1 MTTTARLALVLVALS
16 ATATACSRNDDKA
29 AAPAA
34 GASAP
39 SAQSEAAPQ
48 AGGAAKPLR
57 PGLWKTTASTPSG
70 EQSTTQC
77 VGEGQDP
84 AAEAAKAAPCGRPQ
98 VTPVIDGFTL
108 ELTCRK
114 DAITYSLAGIVK
126 GDFET
131 RTTTDLEMKVQ
142 AYGAS
147 KVMRLHS
154 ESVYVGPCDSKGE
167 SSGEQ
172 TPAPNT

>member
-1 MTTTARLALVLVALS
+1 MTTAHLALLLAVLA
-16 ATATACSRNDDKA
+16 AAGCSRNDDKA

-34 GASAP
+34 GAEASSAR
-39 SAQSEAAPQ
+39 SEAAPE
-48 AGGAAKPLR
+48 AGGAPRPLR
-57 PGLWKTTASTPSG
+57 AGLWKTTAGTPSG

-77 VGEGQDP
+77 IGEGHDP
-84 AAEAAKAAPCGRPQ
+84 AAEAAKAAPCGKPE
-98 VTPVIDGFTL
+98 VTPVIDGFTI

-114 DAITYSLAGIVK
+114 DAITYSLAGVVK
-126 GDFET
+126 GDFQT

-154 ESVYVGPCDSKGE
+154 QSVYIGPCEPKGE
-167 SSGEQ
+167 NKAE
-172 TPAPNT
+172 TAPAPKT

>member
-1 MTTTARLALVLVALS
+1 MTTTARLACLILALS
-16 ATATACSRNDDKA
+16 AATAGCSRNDDKA
-29 AAPAA
+29 AASAA
-34 GASAP
+34 GADAP
-39 SAQSEAAPQ
+39 SAQSEAAPA
-48 AGGAAKPLR
+48 AGGPPRPLR

-84 AAEAAKAAPCGRPQ
+84 AAEAAKAAPCGTPQ

-114 DAITYSLAGIVK
+114 DAITYSLAGVVK
-126 GDFET
+126 GDFQT

-147 KVMRLHS
+147 KTMRLHS
-154 ESVYVGPCDSKGE
+154 ESVYVGPCEAG
-167 SSGEQ
+167 GEQ
-172 TPAPNT
+172 APYQPKE

>member
-1 MTTTARLALVLVALS
+1 MTTAARLALLLAVLA
-16 ATATACSRNDDKA
+16 AAGCSRNDDKA

-34 GASAP
+34 GAS
-39 SAQSEAAPQ
+39 SAKSEAAPA
-48 AGGAAKPLR
+48 AGGPPRPLR
-57 PGLWKTTASTPSG
+57 AGLWKTTASTPSG

-77 VGEGQDP
+77 VAEGHDP
-84 AAEAAKAAPCGRPQ
+84 AAEAAKAAPCGQAQ

-114 DAITYSLAGIVK
+114 DAITYSLAGVVK
-126 GDFET
+126 GDFQT

-147 KVMRLHS
+147 KTMRLHS
-154 ESVYVGPCDSKGE
+154 ESVYLGPCEARD
-167 SSGEQ
+167 EQ
-172 TPAPNT
+172 TSPQPKE

>member
-1 MTTTARLALVLVALS
+1 MTNAARLALLIAALS
-16 ATATACSRNDDKA
+16 AAAAGCSRNDDKA

-34 GASAP
+34 GANTP
-39 SAQSEAAPQ
+39 SAESEAAPA
-48 AGGAAKPLR
+48 AGGPPRPLR
-57 PGLWKTTASTPSG
+57 AGLWKTTAGTPSG

-77 VGEGQDP
+77 IGEGHDP

-114 DAITYSLAGIVK
+114 DAITYSLAGVVK
-126 GDFET
+126 GDFQT

-147 KVMRLHS
+147 KTMRLHS
-154 ESVYVGPCDSKGE
+154 ESVYVGPCEAKGDQGPPQPKE
-167 SSGEQ
+167 
-172 TPAPNT
+172 

>member
-1 MTTTARLALVLVALS
+1 MTTAARLALFLAVLA
-16 ATATACSRNDDKA
+16 AAGCSRNDDKA

-34 GASAP
+34 GASTP
-39 SAQSEAAPQ
+39 SAQSEAAPT
-48 AGGAAKPLR
+48 AGGPRPLR
-57 PGLWKTTASTPSG
+57 AGLWKTTAGTPSG

-77 VGEGQDP
+77 IGEGHDP
-84 AAEAAKAAPCGRPQ
+84 TAEAAKAAPCGQPQ

-114 DAITYSLAGIVK
+114 DAITYSLAGVVK
-126 GDFET
+126 GDFQT

-147 KVMRLHS
+147 KTMRLHS
-154 ESVYVGPCDSKGE
+154 ESVYVGPCEAKDH
-167 SSGEQ
+167 Q
-172 TPAPNT
+172 APPQPKE